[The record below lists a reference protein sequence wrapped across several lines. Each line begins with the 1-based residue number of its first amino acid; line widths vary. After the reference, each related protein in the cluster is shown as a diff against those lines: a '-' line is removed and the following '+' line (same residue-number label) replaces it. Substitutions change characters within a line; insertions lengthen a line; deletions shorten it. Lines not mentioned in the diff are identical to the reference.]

1 MKVFGRE
8 AARSKF
14 ERYSLGV
21 KRFLVGT
28 AGHIDHGKTALIK
41 ALTGIDADRLPEE
54 KRRGITIDLGFAH
67 AEWEGVR
74 ISFVDVPGH
83 ERFVRNMLAGAGGI
97 DAVLLVVAADESVM
111 PQTRE
116 HFDIV
121 RLLGL
126 PAGVV
131 AVTKVDRAGRE
142 LAEVTASDVRD
153 LARGSFLEEAP
164 IIPVSPVTGEGL
176 RELRS
181 ALVAVA
187 ARAHAEEREPRTIR
201 LPIDRAF
208 LIPGFGP
215 VVTGSLVSGTVTRD
229 QKLELLPER
238 RPVRVRRVEVHG
250 REEETARAGERVSAN
265 LVGVELSDLHRGMV
279 LSAPDALPVSSRL
292 LVRLELLPGSK
303 PLESGS
309 RVSFHH
315 FASEARASVRLLE
328 ARSVPPAGTAL
339 AQLRLSAPVAAV
351 PGDRFVVRRLSPVET
366 IGGGT
371 VLDPLPAPWR
381 RRSGADALASL
392 AALESGS
399 LADRLLLWIEQARD
413 RGAGEEE
420 LARRAGVRPEAV
432 RAALAAAIAARQ
444 IHVLRRSPD
453 RYIAES
459 ALARLATR
467 AGRELETLLRASGA
481 GVGISRSTL
490 LQRLL
495 PEAEPR
501 WSEAVESA
509 LVARGVVAI
518 AGDEARLPG
527 RNDLAGA
534 DRELS
539 DRIASVFRERG
550 LDPPSPAEAAQ
561 AVNHRPKVVEGLITY
576 LVKRGDL
583 VRLPGGWFVAKTAVE
598 DVVARLRASDRTS
611 LDVPQFKEMFGLTRR
626 LAIPL
631 LEYLDGAK
639 VTRRV
644 GDRREIVR

>member
-1 MKVFGRE
+1 M
-8 AARSKF
+8 
-14 ERYSLGV
+14 

-67 AEWEGVR
+67 AEWDGVR
-74 ISFVDVPGH
+74 VSFVDVPGH

-131 AVTKVDRAGRE
+131 AVTKIDRAGRE
-142 LAEVTASDVRD
+142 LAEVTASDVRE

-164 IIPVSPVTGEGL
+164 IVPVSAVTGEGL

-181 ALVAVA
+181 ALVGLA
-187 ARAHAEEREPRTIR
+187 ARAHGEEREPRAVR

-215 VVTGSLVSGTVTRD
+215 VVTGSLVSGTISRD
-229 QKLELLPER
+229 QKLELLPAR
-238 RPVRVRRVEVHG
+238 RPVRVRRLEVHG
-250 REEETARAGERVSAN
+250 REEEIARAGERVSAN
-265 LVGVELSDLHRGMV
+265 LVGVELSDLHRGLV
-279 LSAPDALPVSSRL
+279 LSAPGALPVSSRL
-292 LVRLELLPGSK
+292 LVRLELLPGSA

-309 RVSFHH
+309 RISFHH
-315 FASEARASVRLLE
+315 FASEVRASVRLLE
-328 ARSVPPAGTAL
+328 SRTLPPGGSAL
-339 AQLRLSAPVAAV
+339 AQLRLSAPVAAA
-351 PGDRFVVRRLSPVET
+351 PGDRFVARRLSPVET

-371 VLDPLPAPWR
+371 VLDPLPPPWR
-381 RRSGADALASL
+381 RRSGPEALASL

-399 LADRLLLWIEQARD
+399 LADRLRLWIEQARE
-413 RGAGEEE
+413 RGAGEED

-432 RAALAAAIAARQ
+432 RAALAPAVAARQ
-444 IHVLRRSPD
+444 VHALRRSPD
-453 RYIAES
+453 RYVGES
-459 ALARLATR
+459 ALARVAAR
-467 AGRELETLLRASGA
+467 AGRELEALLATSGA
-481 GVGISRSTL
+481 GVGVSRSTL
-490 LQRLL
+490 LQRVL
-495 PEAEPR
+495 PGTDPKWAEAIEG
-501 WSEAVESA
+501 A
-509 LVARGVVAI
+509 LVSRGVVTI

-561 AVNHRPKVVEGLITY
+561 AVNHRPKVVEGLIAY

-583 VRLPGGWFVAKTAVE
+583 VRLPGGWFVSRSAVD
-598 DVVARLRASDRTS
+598 DVVARLRASG
-611 LDVPQFKEMFGLTRR
+611 LIPLEVPQFKEMFGLTRR

-639 VTRRV
+639 VTRRI